1 MRFVNVLTAA
11 AAVATLAFAA
21 APAQALT
28 WNAVADF
35 HGAPNTGNGVW
46 SYGFG
51 SASSFTEY
59 DVFAADCVTDGDCW
73 KSSQFNYSL
82 VPTVIKNTISDP
94 IYYYTVTHASDMLN
108 VHPGADSDVR
118 TGGADLDSFVRFTAP
133 TAGSYR
139 YAGFFRV
146 ADNAAPNGVNVYAG
160 AFSSALTG
168 PFGTTVHFDGT
179 VSLGAGDSI
188 DFRVNRDGDY
198 YFDSTGLAATVTAV
212 PEPGAWALMIGGFGM
227 AGAVLRRRR
236 ALAA

>member
-1 MRFVNVLTAA
+1 MRFANSLAAA
-11 AAVATLAFAA
+11 AAVASLAVVA

-35 HGAPNTGNGVW
+35 HGAPNTGSGVW

-51 SASSFTEY
+51 NASSFTEY

-73 KSSQFNYSL
+73 KSSLFNYSL

-94 IYYYTVTHASDMLN
+94 INYFTVTHASDMLN
-108 VHPGADSDVR
+108 VHPGADSADR
-118 TGGADLDSFVRFTAP
+118 NGGADLDSIVRFTAP

-146 ADNAAPNGVNVYAG
+146 ADNTSPNGVNVFAG
-160 AFSSALTG
+160 SFSSALVG
-168 PFGTTVHFDGT
+168 PFGTSVHFDEIA
-179 VSLGAGDSI
+179 SLAAGDTI
-188 DFRVNRDGDY
+188 DFRVNRAGDY

-212 PEPGAWALMIGGFGM
+212 PEPAAWALMIGGFGM
-227 AGAVLRRRR
+227 TGAMLRRRR
-236 ALAA
+236 TATA